1 MLLLQIKDDEIERL
15 RQELLAASEAVP
27 EIVEEPAIV
36 MSNQPLYLSES
47 QEDIQFQYD
56 HDMIDMKQYEAL
68 LKELEFE
75 NSEIQFDDE
84 LSVENFHY

>member
-1 MLLLQIKDDEIERL
+1 VLLLQIKDDEIEHL
-15 RQELLAASEAVP
+15 RQELLIAHEAVP
-27 EIVEEPAIV
+27 ETTEPVIT